1 MSPTGSIFL
10 YESQLFRACGT
21 PTAAGPDFH
30 GNSKINRQTHQC
42 NVFLIES
49 AWSSLL
55 INGHTVII
63 ICCQFT
69 TKFFLFLDWPV
80 GSDFYQ
86 FANASGKIFFFL
98 QRSVKSRRADLHD
111 VAVLDEIIFVKPVAE
126 SPAYCLAVIH
136 CDSTWFVNVA
146 AKIPVSCFLDIFHIY
161 QFESIAFYDRR

>member
-1 MSPTGSIFL
+1 MPPTGSIFL

-49 AWSSLL
+49 ARSSLL

-69 TKFFLFLDWPV
+69 TKFFLSLDWPV

-86 FANASGKIFFFL
+86 FANASGKIFSFFRGL
-98 QRSVKSRRADLHD
+98 S
-111 VAVLDEIIFVKPVAE
+111 
-126 SPAYCLAVIH
+126 SPGELI
-136 CDSTWFVNVA
+136 SMM
-146 AKIPVSCFLDIFHIY
+146 
-161 QFESIAFYDRR
+161 